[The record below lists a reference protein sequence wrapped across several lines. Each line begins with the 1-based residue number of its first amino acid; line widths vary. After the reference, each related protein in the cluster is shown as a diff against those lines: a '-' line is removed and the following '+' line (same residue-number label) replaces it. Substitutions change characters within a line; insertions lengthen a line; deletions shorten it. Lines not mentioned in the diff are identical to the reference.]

1 MISVKVYIKNT
12 PKDLNP
18 TKKDKS
24 VGFKMI
30 CVKVYIKSYTKQDES
45 HDKPHALYS
54 LRVASLPYGRPGC
67 GLNPGSSP
75 FKRVEL
81 QGGAKHQARRV

>member
-1 MISVKVYIKNT
+1 MICVKVYIKSY
-12 PKDLNP
+12 
-18 TKKDKS
+18 TKQDESHEKGIKVCDKS

-54 LRVASLPYGRPGC
+54 LRVASLPYGRQGC
-67 GLNPGSSP
+67 GLNPIHKKKG
-75 FKRVEL
+75 
-81 QGGAKHQARRV
+81 